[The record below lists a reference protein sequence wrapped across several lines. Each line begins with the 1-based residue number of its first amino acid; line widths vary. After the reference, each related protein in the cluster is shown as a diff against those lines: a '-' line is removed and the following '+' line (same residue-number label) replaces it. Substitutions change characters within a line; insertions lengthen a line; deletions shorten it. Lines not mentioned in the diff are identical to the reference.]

1 MRDGVS
7 HNFPPRLSS
16 DWLSSVGASVTYGT
30 MGDAPL
36 MRLTVYNGVTP
47 LSRNNPH
54 STHKTITKERSTTMA
69 KKYPF
74 TRSISKQNVI
84 ALAFNKETA
93 EPFNTSVTIA
103 PPIADTK
110 KLEKAVAA
118 KVDSDTVKFIEI
130 VDITVDEKVYGI
142 TLDDFMAHAVELDPK
157 TRSAIAANTPNA

>member
-1 MRDGVS
+1 MS
-7 HNFPPRLSS
+7 
-16 DWLSSVGASVTYGT
+16 
-30 MGDAPL
+30 
-36 MRLTVYNGVTP
+36 
-47 LSRNNPH
+47 
-54 STHKTITKERSTTMA
+54 
-69 KKYPF
+69 KKFPF

-118 KVDSDTVKFIEI
+118 KVDTDTGKFIEI
-130 VDITVDEKVYGI
+130 VDVTIDEKVYGI

-157 TRSAIAANTPNA
+157 TRSPLTTES

>member
-1 MRDGVS
+1 MS
-7 HNFPPRLSS
+7 
-16 DWLSSVGASVTYGT
+16 
-30 MGDAPL
+30 
-36 MRLTVYNGVTP
+36 
-47 LSRNNPH
+47 
-54 STHKTITKERSTTMA
+54 
-69 KKYPF
+69 KKFPF

-118 KVDSDTVKFIEI
+118 KVDSDTIKFIEI
-130 VDITVDEKVYGI
+130 VDVTIDEKVYGI

-157 TRSAIAANTPNA
+157 TRSPLPLKSKQILT